1 MGASWCLSLC
11 TAGTVQCVGLYELKM
26 AHRFQYVCRLF
37 VFIFGSLDNV
47 HNLVLWSL
55 QIIKKCYSQSHFGA
69 LYALSIKTQIWILI
83 MGGFY

>member
-55 QIIKKCYSQSHFGA
+55 QIIKKVLLAVPVWSTVWCSYSQ
-69 LYALSIKTQIWILI
+69 
-83 MGGFY
+83 